1 MICIGFIIKFVINNR
16 FSLFIL
22 LLSRISRSLAA
33 GMLAIAFPYLVLNN
47 LHHSAFYL
55 GSIFAVATLF
65 TAFFGLFFG
74 TITDIWGRK
83 NTLILAT
90 VMLPLGSF
98 LLWSSSSSFI
108 LFLSAVLGGFSA
120 TGSLAGGGIGG
131 AVQPIQNTI
140 LADLVPKERRTFY
153 YSTYAF
159 LNGMAAAV
167 GTIFVKFMSAKEVF
181 FLAGTVSLIGTI
193 ILFFMVTPN
202 IKGKFRKLESKIV
215 IGKFTLT
222 GFLNGVSQGLITP
235 FLIPFF
241 IIVYK
246 LPESTMSSFT
256 FISGIIAATSLLIA
270 PYADKKFGFVKSIIY
285 SRGISIILLLILP
298 LVRFLPVAL
307 FIYFVTP
314 ALRVLAVPIQ
324 QTAMTSLV
332 EEGERGRA
340 LGINQVVR
348 LGGSSLATEVS
359 GSLFSTSYLAIP
371 FYLYAL
377 VMGANIYLYKIFF
390 SKEEKQKTL

>member
-1 MICIGFIIKFVINNR
+1 MLNYR
-16 FSLFIL
+16 FSLYVL
-22 LLSRISRSLAA
+22 LLSRISRSIAA

-55 GSIFAVATLF
+55 GSIFAIATLF
-65 TAFFGLFFG
+65 TGFFSLMFG
-74 TITDIWGRK
+74 IITDVWGRK

-90 VMLPLGSF
+90 LMLPVASF
-98 LLWSSSSSFI
+98 LLWFSNSNII
-108 LFLSAVLGGFSA
+108 LFLSAILGGFSA

-131 AVQPIQNTI
+131 TVQPIQNTI
-140 LADLVPKERRTFY
+140 LADLVPSEKRTYY
-153 YSTYAF
+153 YSTFAF
-159 LNGMAAAV
+159 LNGVAAAV
-167 GTIFVKFMSAKEVF
+167 GTTFIKFMNEKEVF
-181 FLAGTVSLIGTI
+181 FVAGIISLVGTI
-193 ILFFMVTPN
+193 IIFFMTTPD
-202 IKGKFRKLESKIV
+202 IKGKFRKLGSKIV

-246 LPESTMSSFT
+246 LPETTMSSFT
-256 FISGIIAATSLLIA
+256 FISGMIAACSLLIA
-270 PYADKKFGFVKSIIY
+270 PYLDKRFGFVKSIVY
-285 SRGISIILLLILP
+285 SRAVSIVLLIIFP
-298 LVRFLPVAL
+298 VIRFLPLAL

-314 ALRVLAVPIQ
+314 ALRVMAVPIQ
-324 QTAMTSLV
+324 QTAITSLV
-332 EEGERGRA
+332 EENERGRA

-348 LGGSSLATEVS
+348 LGGSSIATEIS
-359 GSLFSTSYLAIP
+359 GSFFSTSYLAIP

>member
-1 MICIGFIIKFVINNR
+1 
-16 FSLFIL
+16 
-22 LLSRISRSLAA
+22 
-33 GMLAIAFPYLVLNN
+33 MLAIAFPYLVLNN

-55 GSIFAVATLF
+55 GSIFAIATLF
-65 TAFFGLFFG
+65 TGFFSLMFG
-74 TITDIWGRK
+74 IITDVWGRK

-90 VMLPLGSF
+90 LMLPVASF
-98 LLWSSSSSFI
+98 LLWFSNSNII
-108 LFLSAVLGGFSA
+108 LFLSAILGGFSA

-131 AVQPIQNTI
+131 TVQPIQNTI
-140 LADLVPKERRTFY
+140 LADLVPSEKRTYY
-153 YSTYAF
+153 YSTFAF
-159 LNGMAAAV
+159 LNGVAAAV
-167 GTIFVKFMSAKEVF
+167 GTTFIKFMNEKEVF
-181 FLAGTVSLIGTI
+181 FVAGIISLVGTI
-193 ILFFMVTPN
+193 IIFFMTTPD
-202 IKGKFRKLESKIV
+202 IKGKFRKLGSKIV

-246 LPESTMSSFT
+246 LPETTMSSFT
-256 FISGIIAATSLLIA
+256 FISGMIAACSLLIA
-270 PYADKKFGFVKSIIY
+270 PYLDKRFGFVKSIVY
-285 SRGISIILLLILP
+285 SRAVSIVLLIIFP
-298 LVRFLPVAL
+298 VIRFLPLAL

-314 ALRVLAVPIQ
+314 ALRVMAVPIQ
-324 QTAMTSLV
+324 QTAITSLV
-332 EEGERGRA
+332 EENERGRA

-348 LGGSSLATEVS
+348 LGGSSIATEIS
-359 GSLFSTSYLAIP
+359 GSFFSTSYLAIP